1 LLALPCAFAVTASP
15 CFNEGVS
22 AENLREFAL
31 RARSQVAAAK
41 RDHWRGVMQSGDGLA
56 AFDAGQELNQYAR
69 SVSSF
74 PDAAYLSEDL
84 AHQVRLKQLI
94 DRASQAS
101 ASRRSAR

>member
-1 LLALPCAFAVTASP
+1 MQYALSLPQREARASMK
-15 CFNEGVS
+15 GVS
-22 AENLREFAL
+22 DQDLREFAT
-31 RARSQVAAAK
+31 RARAQVAVAK
-41 RDHWRGVMQSGDGLA
+41 REHWRGVIQGGDGLA
-56 AFDAGQELNQYAR
+56 AFDAGQELNRYAR

-101 ASRRSAR
+101 ASCRSAR